1 MSQPAA
7 RTDARAVRRRW
18 LAMSNEDPRK
28 ALVVALLLC
37 LVCSVVVST
46 ASIVLRPLQ
55 EANRALD
62 RRINILDVAGLLQ
75 PGADVDALFE
85 RVETRVV
92 DLASGEFSDAVDPR
106 LYDQRRAARDPE
118 LGEELAA
125 DRDPANIGRRARLA
139 TVYLLR
145 EGDDIAR
152 VILPVHGYG
161 LWSTLYGFLAL
172 EGDLNTVVGLRF
184 YEHAETPGLGAEVDN
199 PLWRRKWEGKMVYGD
214 DGMPRIEVVKGSVD
228 PASPDARH
236 QVDGLAG
243 STLTGRGVTNLLR
256 YWLGENGFGRFIAR
270 LKSRST

>member
-1 MSQPAA
+1 
-7 RTDARAVRRRW
+7 
-18 LAMSNEDPRK
+18 MSNEDPRK

>member
-1 MSQPAA
+1 M
-7 RTDARAVRRRW
+7 
-18 LAMSNEDPRK
+18 AMSNDDPRK
-28 ALVVALLLC
+28 AVVVALVLC

-46 ASIVLRPLQ
+46 ASVVLRPLQ

-62 RRINILDVAGLLQ
+62 RRVNILDVAGLLQ
-75 PGADVDALFE
+75 PGADVDVLFE
-85 RVETRVV
+85 RFETRVV
-92 DLASGEFSDAVDPR
+92 DLASGEFSDAVDPL
-106 LYDQRRAARDPE
+106 LYDQRRAARDPD

-125 DRDPANIGRRARLA
+125 DSDPANIGRRARLA

-145 EGDDIAR
+145 EGGDIVR

-161 LWSTLYGFLAL
+161 LWSTMYGFLAL

-199 PLWRRKWEGKMVYGD
+199 PLWRRRWEGKMVYDESGV
-214 DGMPRIEVVKGSVD
+214 PRIEVVKGSVD

-256 YWLGENGFGRFIAR
+256 YWLGDDGFGRFIAR
-270 LKSRST
+270 LRSRST

>member
-62 RRINILDVAGLLQ
+62 RRINILEVAGLLQ

-199 PLWRRKWEGKMVYGD
+199 PLWRRKWEGKMVYDEG
-214 DGMPRIEVVKGSVD
+214 GMPRIEVVKGSVD

>member
-145 EGDDIAR
+145 EGDNIAR